1 MKRVL
6 LSVFVL
12 ASLLSVLDA
21 APFQTLGMLRTPD
34 AYVLPHKAAEILLV
48 GYYRDVAKPS
58 YVDPDMSDKKI
69 VPYGMLGVGLGDR
82 VELGFFGG
90 DKVYYFNAKLKLI
103 QETLRI
109 PQVSVG
115 VDNVLSP
122 VNRHR
127 AQDWTPANAA
137 DWDYSDHPDK
147 VDYEYWS
154 PYLVASKQMVFGGV
168 NWMFNLGVGS
178 NRFTGQVP
186 RSRLFNGIFYSI
198 ELSPFKNFFIQ
209 GEYSGHDFNAGLKY
223 NIGNFGIKV
232 AGQAIEDLAKDNG
245 YEENLRLALGV
256 SYLFD
261 KYAKAKRRPDMRE
274 LAKID
279 DELLP
284 DDEIVIE
291 PDEIEIVTPDTEIVG
306 PEVVVETPVVETP
319 EVVAETPVVE
329 TPEVVVETP
338 VVETPEVVVE
348 TPVVET
354 PEVVVETPV
363 VETPEVVVETP
374 VVETPEV
381 VVETPVVETPEVVVE
396 TPVVETPEVVVETPV
411 VETPEVEVVVETP
424 VVETPEVEV
433 VVETPV
439 VETPEVVVETP
450 VVETPEVVVDI
461 TTNPDV
467 TGPVTGEITL
477 GGLEFTD
484 VPGTNLVIQGGTY
497 RELSPE
503 VKELLDELK
512 QLRVEREKAQKALSD
527 LRKWLDEQKQ
537 KK

>member
-306 PEVVVETPVVETP
+306 PEVVVETPDIE
-319 EVVAETPVVE
+319 
-329 TPEVVVETP
+329 
-338 VVETPEVVVE
+338 
-348 TPVVET
+348 
-354 PEVVVETPV
+354 
-363 VETPEVVVETP
+363 
-374 VVETPEV
+374 
-381 VVETPVVETPEVVVE
+381 
-396 TPVVETPEVVVETPV
+396 VETPEVVVETPV

-450 VVETPEVVVDI
+450 EVEVVVETPVVETPEVEVVVETPEVETPEVVVDI

-467 TGPVTGEITL
+467 TGPVS
-477 GGLEFTD
+477 
-484 VPGTNLVIQGGTY
+484 GTY

-512 QLRVEREKAQKALSD
+512 QLRVEREKAQKALLD

>member
-261 KYAKAKRRPDMRE
+261 QYAKAKRRPDMRE

-306 PEVVVETPVVETP
+306 PEVVVETPDIEVETPEVVVETP
-319 EVVAETPVVE
+319 EV
-329 TPEVVVETP
+329 EVVVETP
-338 VVETPEVVVE
+338 VVETPEVEV
-348 TPVVET
+348 VVET
-354 PEVVVETPV
+354 PEV
-363 VETPEVVVETP
+363 
-374 VVETPEV
+374 EV

-424 VVETPEVEV
+424 VVETPEVEVVVETPEVEV

-512 QLRVEREKAQKALSD
+512 QLRVEREKAQKALLD

>member
-306 PEVVVETPVVETP
+306 PEVVVETPDIE
-319 EVVAETPVVE
+319 
-329 TPEVVVETP
+329 
-338 VVETPEVVVE
+338 
-348 TPVVET
+348 
-354 PEVVVETPV
+354 
-363 VETPEVVVETP
+363 
-374 VVETPEV
+374 
-381 VVETPVVETPEVVVE
+381 
-396 TPVVETPEVVVETPV
+396 VETPEVVVETPV

-439 VETPEVVVETP
+439 VETPEVEVVVETP
-450 VVETPEVVVDI
+450 EVETPEVVVDI

-467 TGPVTGEITL
+467 TGPVS
-477 GGLEFTD
+477 
-484 VPGTNLVIQGGTY
+484 GTY

-512 QLRVEREKAQKALSD
+512 QLRVEREKAQKALLD

>member
-381 VVETPVVETPEVVVE
+381 
-396 TPVVETPEVVVETPV
+396 
-411 VETPEVEVVVETP
+411 
-424 VVETPEVEV
+424 EV